1 MTALKADARQG
12 LGETLDRLLHGGTDR
27 PIAIR
32 PTGVA
37 AGVPVIG
44 AYGNARDGVS
54 RLHRFDAS
62 ADRAADRAADR
73 TPSDLRRPDL
83 LLVDLAGTTI
93 DAYENLRCL
102 CARAPGARLV
112 VLEERL
118 SIRRLC
124 AALHAG
130 VKGYLLK
137 DTAPDALIQS
147 LSVVLAGETVFPTR
161 LADWLRTSDIVAP
174 DPDAA
179 VERASLSW
187 RDTDLLHGLQSGK
200 SVRGIAED
208 LHISETEA
216 RASLRSLLR
225 RLNLSNR
232 TQAAIWAANNGIRP
246 SPHPPA
252 GRIARV

>member
-1 MTALKADARQG
+1 MAALTAEPRQD
-12 LGETLDRLLHGGTDR
+12 LGETLDRLLHG
-27 PIAIR
+27 
-32 PTGVA
+32 A

-44 AYGNARDGVS
+44 AFGTARDGVS

-62 ADRAADRAADR
+62 AERAS
-73 TPSDLRRPDL
+73 SDLRRPDL

-93 DAYENLRCL
+93 DAYESLRGL
-102 CARAPGARLV
+102 RARAPEARLV

-118 SIRRLC
+118 SIRRLR

-130 VKGYLLK
+130 VNGYLLK
-137 DTAPDALIQS
+137 DTAPVALIQS

-161 LADWLRTSDIVAP
+161 LADWLRNGDIVAP
-174 DPDAA
+174 ERDAT
-179 VERASLSW
+179 VERVSLSW
-187 RDTDLLHGLQSGK
+187 RDTDLLHGLQRGK

-246 SPHPPA
+246 SVNPPD
-252 GRIARV
+252 GGIARL